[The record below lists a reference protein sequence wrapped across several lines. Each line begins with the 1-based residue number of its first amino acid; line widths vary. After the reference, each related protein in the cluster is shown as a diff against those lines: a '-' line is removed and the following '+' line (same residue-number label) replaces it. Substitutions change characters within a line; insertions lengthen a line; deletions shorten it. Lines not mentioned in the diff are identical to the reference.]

1 MYSDIMF
8 ERFTDRARRVL
19 VIAQEEARTLE
30 HSFIRPE
37 HLLLG
42 LVRGEGLASTA
53 LREAGVRY
61 AVVRERFVE
70 AVAPMPNAG
79 RLDKVPFSPQAKKTL
94 ELSLREAL
102 KLGHNYIGTEH
113 LLLGLLRG
121 AEDRDAK
128 DRDAKDNRVN
138 ELIGDL
144 AGQLRARVTELVSGA
159 SALSRLRSPA
169 LVEAIDRARQLAG
182 QAPMTTGHVVTA
194 VLDDLESQASR
205 ALAAVGVSQESLVAA
220 LARVG
225 LAGTTDA
232 GPVPLVEVKVGD
244 VTTTIEDPDVA
255 AVLADLTADEI
266 RAGLM
271 RAFGT
276 YPHEKATGSEG

>member
-1 MYSDIMF
+1 MF

-61 AVVRERFVE
+61 AVIREQFVE
-70 AVAPMPNAG
+70 VVAPTLNAG

-113 LLLGLLRG
+113 LLLGVLRG
-121 AEDRDAK
+121 RNP
-128 DRDAKDNRVN
+128 DAKDNRVN
-138 ELIGDL
+138 DLIGDL

-159 SALSRLRSPA
+159 SGLSRLRSPA
-169 LVEAIDRARQLAG
+169 LIEALDRARQLAG
-182 QAPMTTGHVVTA
+182 QAPMTTGHLITS

-205 ALAAVGVSQESLVAA
+205 ALAFVGVSQEALVAA

-232 GPVPLVEVKVGD
+232 VPVPLVEIKVGD
-244 VTTTIEDPDVA
+244 VTTTIEDQEIA

>member
-1 MYSDIMF
+1 
-8 ERFTDRARRVL
+8 
-19 VIAQEEARTLE
+19 
-30 HSFIRPE
+30 
-37 HLLLG
+37 
-42 LVRGEGLASTA
+42 
-53 LREAGVRY
+53 
-61 AVVRERFVE
+61 
-70 AVAPMPNAG
+70 
-79 RLDKVPFSPQAKKTL
+79 
-94 ELSLREAL
+94 
-102 KLGHNYIGTEH
+102 
-113 LLLGLLRG
+113 
-121 AEDRDAK
+121 
-128 DRDAKDNRVN
+128 
-138 ELIGDL
+138 
-144 AGQLRARVTELVSGA
+144 
-159 SALSRLRSPA
+159 
-169 LVEAIDRARQLAG
+169 
-182 QAPMTTGHVVTA
+182 MTTGHVVTA

>member
-61 AVVRERFVE
+61 AVLRERFVE
-70 AVAPMPNAG
+70 AVAPTPNAG

-94 ELSLREAL
+94 ELSFREAL

-113 LLLGLLRG
+113 LLLGVLRG
-121 AEDRDAK
+121 AEDRDV
-128 DRDAKDNRVN
+128 KDNRVN

>member
-61 AVVRERFVE
+61 AVLRERFVE
-70 AVAPMPNAG
+70 AVAPTPNAG

-113 LLLGLLRG
+113 LLLGVLRG
-121 AEDRDAK
+121 GTATRKTATPK
-128 DRDAKDNRVN
+128 T
-138 ELIGDL
+138 IGSTTLL
-144 AGQLRARVTELVSGA
+144 ATWPASCGPGSPSWCRGHRRCPACARPHW
-159 SALSRLRSPA
+159 SRP
-169 LVEAIDRARQLAG
+169 
-182 QAPMTTGHVVTA
+182 
-194 VLDDLESQASR
+194 
-205 ALAAVGVSQESLVAA
+205 
-220 LARVG
+220 
-225 LAGTTDA
+225 
-232 GPVPLVEVKVGD
+232 
-244 VTTTIEDPDVA
+244 
-255 AVLADLTADEI
+255 
-266 RAGLM
+266 
-271 RAFGT
+271 
-276 YPHEKATGSEG
+276 

>member
-61 AVVRERFVE
+61 AVLRERFVE
-70 AVAPMPNAG
+70 AVAPTPNAG

-113 LLLGLLRG
+113 LLLGVLRG
-121 AEDRDAK
+121 AEDRDV
-128 DRDAKDNRVN
+128 KDNRVN
-138 ELIGDL
+138 DLIGDL

>member
-1 MYSDIMF
+1 MYSEIMF

-53 LREAGVRY
+53 LREAGVHY
-61 AVVRERFVE
+61 AVLREQFVE
-70 AVAPMPNAG
+70 AIAPTLNAG

-113 LLLGLLRG
+113 LLLGVLRG
-121 AEDRDAK
+121 AEEP
-128 DRDAKDNRVN
+128 DAKDNRVN
-138 ELIGDL
+138 DLIGDL

-182 QAPMTTGHVVTA
+182 QAPMTTGHLITA

-205 ALAAVGVSQESLVAA
+205 ALAAVGVSQASLLAA
-220 LARVG
+220 LAKVG

-232 GPVPLVEVKVGD
+232 GPVPLVEIKVGD
-244 VTTTIEDPDVA
+244 VTTTIEDQEVA